1 MLILIMGCVGLA
13 LNIISV
19 IFLHGIK
26 FCQLATN
33 ISSADGSQNTMIM
46 R

>member
-26 FCQLATN
+26 FVNLPLIEAQLIALRT
-33 ISSADGSQNTMIM
+33 